1 MWRSKRKKEKK
12 KKKFVAHRSGFMSDD
27 ALFLF
32 LTTSIIYFKE
42 EEEDRSDKEEVIKDK
57 TSINIMTQKQQTTI
71 SLQVKNLSY
80 AYPMEPSE
88 IIKDFTLE
96 LPKGSRCLL
105 SGANGAGKSTLLQIL
120 AGKTMVAEDKVRVLG
135 RPPFHDF
142 NLSCSGELSYL
153 GSQWRRNVG
162 SAGGDVP
169 LAGDFPA
176 RQMIFGVENVDP
188 ERRERLIK
196 LLDIDLDWS
205 MMALS
210 DGQRRRVQICL
221 GLLKPYEV
229 LLCDEITVDLDILGR
244 LDLLKFFEEECE
256 ERGATIIYATHI
268 FDGMHDWMTHLAFIS
283 NGELKYG
290 QGGRKED
297 IEEIKGIDHL
307 LSTIEDWLRVDRD
320 ETKARKLLEGP
331 KKRVDPYAHFGSRQ
345 MSYYGC

>member
-1 MWRSKRKKEKK
+1 
-12 KKKFVAHRSGFMSDD
+12 
-27 ALFLF
+27 
-32 LTTSIIYFKE
+32 
-42 EEEDRSDKEEVIKDK
+42 
-57 TSINIMTQKQQTTI
+57 
-71 SLQVKNLSY
+71 
-80 AYPMEPSE
+80 
-88 IIKDFTLE
+88 
-96 LPKGSRCLL
+96 
-105 SGANGAGKSTLLQIL
+105 
-120 AGKTMVAEDKVRVLG
+120 MVAEDKVRVLG

-331 KKRVDPYAHFGSRQ
+331 KKRVDPYAHFVAQEHLVRFQ
-345 MSYYGC
+345 QA

>member
-1 MWRSKRKKEKK
+1 
-12 KKKFVAHRSGFMSDD
+12 
-27 ALFLF
+27 
-32 LTTSIIYFKE
+32 
-42 EEEDRSDKEEVIKDK
+42 
-57 TSINIMTQKQQTTI
+57 
-71 SLQVKNLSY
+71 
-80 AYPMEPSE
+80 
-88 IIKDFTLE
+88 
-96 LPKGSRCLL
+96 
-105 SGANGAGKSTLLQIL
+105 
-120 AGKTMVAEDKVRVLG
+120 
-135 RPPFHDF
+135 
-142 NLSCSGELSYL
+142 
-153 GSQWRRNVG
+153 
-162 SAGGDVP
+162 
-169 LAGDFPA
+169 
-176 RQMIFGVENVDP
+176 
-188 ERRERLIK
+188 
-196 LLDIDLDWS
+196 
-205 MMALS
+205 
-210 DGQRRRVQICL
+210 
-221 GLLKPYEV
+221 LKPYEV

>member
-1 MWRSKRKKEKK
+1 MTTTHFFFPS
-12 KKKFVAHRSGFMSDD
+12 
-27 ALFLF
+27 
-32 LTTSIIYFKE
+32 LTTSIIYFK

-176 RQMIFGVENVDP
+176 RQMIFGVENLDP

-196 LLDIDLDWS
+196 LLDIDLNIFS
-205 MMALS
+205 
-210 DGQRRRVQICL
+210 
-221 GLLKPYEV
+221 V
-229 LLCDEITVDLDILGR
+229 L
-244 LDLLKFFEEECE
+244 
-256 ERGATIIYATHI
+256 HI
-268 FDGMHDWMTHLAFIS
+268 
-283 NGELKYG
+283 
-290 QGGRKED
+290 
-297 IEEIKGIDHL
+297 
-307 LSTIEDWLRVDRD
+307 
-320 ETKARKLLEGP
+320 
-331 KKRVDPYAHFGSRQ
+331 
-345 MSYYGC
+345 

>member
-1 MWRSKRKKEKK
+1 M
-12 KKKFVAHRSGFMSDD
+12 
-27 ALFLF
+27 
-32 LTTSIIYFKE
+32 
-42 EEEDRSDKEEVIKDK
+42 
-57 TSINIMTQKQQTTI
+57 
-71 SLQVKNLSY
+71 
-80 AYPMEPSE
+80 
-88 IIKDFTLE
+88 FTLRCKRCRE
-96 LPKGSRCLL
+96 VDIIANSRRE
-105 SGANGAGKSTLLQIL
+105 
-120 AGKTMVAEDKVRVLG
+120 TMVPPDKVRVLG

-176 RQMIFGVENVDP
+176 RQMIFGVEDVDP
-188 ERRERLIK
+188 ERRDRLIK

-244 LDLLKFFEEECE
+244 LDLLKFFEQECE

-290 QGGRKED
+290 QGSRKED

-307 LSTIEDWLRVDRD
+307 LSTIEDWLRKDRD